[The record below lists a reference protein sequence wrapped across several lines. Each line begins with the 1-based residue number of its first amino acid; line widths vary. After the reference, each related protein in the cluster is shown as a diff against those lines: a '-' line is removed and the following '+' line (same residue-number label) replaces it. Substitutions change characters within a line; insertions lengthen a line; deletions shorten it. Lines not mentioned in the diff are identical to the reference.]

1 MSHDDDPTT
10 LLAWWDL
17 VDLAALIP
25 EQRRSPE
32 NPPEHRPERA
42 PE

>member
-1 MSHDDDPTT
+1 MTHDEDPATV
-10 LLAWWDL
+10 LDWWDL

-32 NPPEHRPERA
+32 DGPEWR
-42 PE
+42 